1 MAKNKWKYVPF
12 TCFLRITPSGIK
24 HFEIVR
30 AAEKQ
35 ATIVQAQ
42 LESFC
47 GASEENV
54 FDFTKPIAYTPQFGQ
69 KTARLA
75 FSGNLCRRL
84 AFTKTPVGQRYV
96 DADNGIV
103 YGPGAAN
110 AANSIPDPELDEIVK
125 DFKIQVEALTS
136 LRVIRIV
143 AAGVIY
149 GQGGVHFPA

>member
-12 TCFLRITPSGIK
+12 TCFLRITPTGTK

-35 ATIVQAQ
+35 AALVQTQ

-47 GASEENV
+47 GDSEGNV

-69 KTARLA
+69 KTARLS

-84 AFTKTPVGQRYV
+84 TFTKTPVGQRYV
-96 DADNGIV
+96 DSDNGIV

-125 DFKIQVEALTS
+125 DFKTQIEALTGLS
-136 LRVIRIV
+136 VIRIV
-143 AAGVIY
+143 AAGFIY
-149 GQGGVHFPA
+149 GQGGVHLPI

>member
-12 TCFLRITPSGIK
+12 TCFLRITPPGTK

-35 ATIVQAQ
+35 AAIVQAQ
-42 LESFC
+42 LEDFC
-47 GASEENV
+47 GASDENV
-54 FDFTKPIAYTPQFGQ
+54 FDFTRPVAYTPQFGQ
-69 KTARLA
+69 KTARLS

-84 AFTKTPVGQRYV
+84 TFTKTPVGQRYV
-96 DADNGIV
+96 DMDDGVV

-110 AANSIPDPELDEIVK
+110 AANSIPDTELDDIVR
-125 DFKIQVEALTS
+125 DFKLQVESLTN
-136 LRVIRIV
+136 LQVIRIV
-143 AAGVIY
+143 AAGFIY

>member
-12 TCFLRITPSGIK
+12 TCFLRITPSGTK
-24 HFEIVR
+24 HSEIVR

-35 ATIVQAQ
+35 AAAVQSQ

-47 GASEENV
+47 GDGNV

-69 KTARLA
+69 KTARLS

-84 AFTKTPVGQRYV
+84 TFTKTPVGQRYV
-96 DADNGIV
+96 DTDAGIV

-125 DFKIQVEALTS
+125 DFKAQVELLTG
-136 LRVIRIV
+136 LAVIRVV
-143 AAGVIY
+143 AAGFIY